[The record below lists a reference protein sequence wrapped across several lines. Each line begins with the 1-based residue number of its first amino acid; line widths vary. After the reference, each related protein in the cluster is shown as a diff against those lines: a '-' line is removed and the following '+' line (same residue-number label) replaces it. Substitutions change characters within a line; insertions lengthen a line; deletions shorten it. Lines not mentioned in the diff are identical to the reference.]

1 MCADSVDVLI
11 FVNKIRFE
19 EEILVI
25 VTVELLKYNI
35 YSNSNNLRK
44 GA

>member
-1 MCADSVDVLI
+1 MCADSVNVLI